1 MKRFFI
7 ILLVMGVCIS
17 ESWAQDEITEANYLR
32 QDSILWDTYYQREA
46 EFGRLWKE
54 LPEEKHDSLWSAFQE
69 VYDKTVRENARLA
82 CRFASVPSGLQRLYM
97 VRFYVNKD
105 TLQQILNTLPPD
117 MRDSFYGKNIQAHVS
132 SHQIVEGDTLPSFP
146 CTQADG
152 EPFDWALLDGK
163 RLLFICEG
171 LGCMGAGGRAYLDS
185 LYAATSRDDFYI
197 VVYCLSRSLKD
208 LQQTRERYKGAYI
221 HLSDFKGDASPAK
234 IVYGFQATPTCF
246 LTDCAHRVLV
256 KSEGLDGVERYI
268 GETGYFR

>member
-32 QDSILWDTYYQREA
+32 QDSILWDAYYQSEA

-54 LPEEKHDSLWSAFQE
+54 LPEEKHDSLQSAFQE
-69 VYDKTVRENARLA
+69 VYDKTVTGECPA
-82 CRFASVPSGLQRLYM
+82 GLPFCLCPERIAATVYGSLLCKQR
-97 VRFYVNKD
+97 YVATD
-105 TLQQILNTLPPD
+105 IEHLPPD
-117 MRDSFYGKNIQAHVS
+117 MRDSFYEKNIQAHVS
-132 SHQIVEGDTLPSFP
+132 NHQIVEGDTLPSFP

-185 LYAATSRDDFYI
+185 LHAATSRDDFCI

-234 IVYGFQATPTCF
+234 IIYGFQATPTCF

-256 KSEGLDGVERYI
+256 KSEGLGGVERYI

>member
-32 QDSILWDTYYQREA
+32 QDSILWDAYYQREA

-97 VRFYVNKD
+97 VRFHVNKD

-132 SHQIVEGDTLPSFP
+132 NHQIVEGDTLPSFP
-146 CTQADG
+146 CTQVDG
-152 EPFDWALLDGK
+152 EPFDWTMLDGK

-185 LYAATSRDDFYI
+185 LYAATSRDDFCI

-234 IVYGFQATPTCF
+234 IIYGFQATPTCF

-256 KSEGLDGVERYI
+256 KSEGLGGVERYI
-268 GETGYFR
+268 EKNGYFR

>member
-1 MKRFFI
+1 MFY
-7 ILLVMGVCIS
+7 G
-17 ESWAQDEITEANYLR
+17 TP
-32 QDSILWDTYYQREA
+32 QREA

-105 TLQQILNTLPPD
+105 TLQQILNTLPD

-185 LYAATSRDDFYI
+185 LYAATS
-197 VVYCLSRSLKD
+197 
-208 LQQTRERYKGAYI
+208 AYI

>member
-32 QDSILWDTYYQREA
+32 QDSILWDAYYQREA

-97 VRFYVNKD
+97 VRFHVNKD
-105 TLQQILNTLPPD
+105 TLQQILNTLSPD

-132 SHQIVEGDTLPSFP
+132 NHQIVEGDTLPSFP

-185 LYAATSRDDFYI
+185 LYAATSRDDFCI

-208 LQQTRERYKGAYI
+208 LQQTRERYRGAYI

-234 IVYGFQATPTCF
+234 IIYGFQATPTCF

-268 GETGYFR
+268 EKNGYFR

>member
-7 ILLVMGVCIS
+7 TLLVMGVCIS

-32 QDSILWDTYYQREA
+32 QDSILWDAYYQSEA

-54 LPEEKHDSLWSAFQE
+54 LPEEKHDSLRSAFQD
-69 VYDKTVRENARLA
+69 VYDKTVRENTRLA

-97 VRFYVNKD
+97 VRFHVNKD

-117 MRDSFYGKNIQAHVS
+117 MRDSFYGKNIQAHIS

-146 CTQADG
+146 CTQVDG
-152 EPFDWALLDGK
+152 EPFDWVLLDGK

-185 LYAATSRDDFYI
+185 LCSATSRDDFFI

-234 IVYGFQATPTCF
+234 IIYGFQATPTCF

-268 GETGYFR
+268 EKNGYFR

>member
-7 ILLVMGVCIS
+7 VLLVMGVCLPG
-17 ESWAQDEITEANYLR
+17 SWAQDEITEANYLR
-32 QDSILWDTYYQREA
+32 QDSILWDAYYQSEA

-54 LPEEKHDSLWSAFQE
+54 LPEEKHDSLRSAFQD
-69 VYDKTVRENARLA
+69 VYDKTVRENTRLA

-97 VRFYVNKD
+97 VRFDVNKD

-117 MRDSFYGKNIQAHVS
+117 MRDSFYGKNIQAHIS

-146 CTQADG
+146 CTQTDG

-171 LGCMGAGGRAYLDS
+171 LGCMGADGRAYLDS

-234 IVYGFQATPTCF
+234 IIYGFQATPTCF

-256 KSEGLDGVERYI
+256 KSEGLGGVERYI
-268 GETGYFR
+268 EKNGYFR

>member
-7 ILLVMGVCIS
+7 TLLVMGICLP

-54 LPEEKHDSLWSAFQE
+54 LPEEKHDSLQSAFQD

-82 CRFASVPSGLQRLYM
+82 CRFASVPSALRRLYM

-117 MRDSFYGKNIQAHVS
+117 MRDSFYGNNIQAHVS
-132 SHQIVEGDTLPSFP
+132 NHQIVEGDTLPSFP

-234 IVYGFQATPTCF
+234 IIYGFQATPTCF

-256 KSEGLDGVERYI
+256 KSEGLGGVEKYI

>member
-7 ILLVMGVCIS
+7 TLLVMGVCIS

-32 QDSILWDTYYQREA
+32 QDSILWDAYYQSEA

-54 LPEEKHDSLWSAFQE
+54 LPEEKHDSLRSAFQD
-69 VYDKTVRENARLA
+69 VYDKTVRENTRLA
-82 CRFASVPSGLQRLYM
+82 CRFASVPSALRRLYM
-97 VRFYVNKD
+97 VRFHVNKD

-117 MRDSFYGKNIQAHVS
+117 MRDSFYGKNIQAHIS

-146 CTQADG
+146 CTQVDG

-185 LYAATSRDDFYI
+185 LYAATSRDDFCI

-234 IVYGFQATPTCF
+234 IIYGFQATPTCF

-256 KSEGLDGVERYI
+256 KSEGLGGVEKYI